1 MTNNAAL
8 IKQALA
14 EQLALEGKTLQD
26 LENDLYKQSSL
37 QKTAAPGF
45 LISLKDIGS
54 GLGSILSG
62 TGGAVA
68 GIGIGAGLLGYGGYL
83 ANEDSNKKILKK
95 LREKQQY
102 LEAAKN
108 LQDSLQ
114 SPTTL

>member
-37 QKTAAPGF
+37 QKTAAAPSF

-54 GLGSILSG
+54 GLKNMISG
-62 TGGAVA
+62 TGGAFA
-68 GIGIGAGLLGYGGYL
+68 SAGIGAGLLGYG
-83 ANEDSNKKILKK
+83 
-95 LREKQQY
+95 
-102 LEAAKN
+102 
-108 LQDSLQ
+108 
-114 SPTTL
+114 